1 MLRKFGSYL
10 GMLSSHVKVQPIASA
25 RHSEFDERFVVI
37 FFTGFVLNNNNSTS
51 TSNNNNMAKEDNF
64 VYQKPKNIFTLI
76 NEENRRN
83 AEVQS

>member
-64 VYQKPKNIFTLI
+64 VYQKPKNIFI

-83 AEVQS
+83 AEVKS

>member
-10 GMLSSHVKVQPIASA
+10 GMLSSHVKEQPIASA

-76 NEENRRN
+76 NEENRWN
-83 AEVQS
+83 AEVKS